1 MHFSR
6 VVKLSVVLT
15 GYARAGM
22 RQSAKMKNFMRRSR
36 ALRCASII
44 VVYSADAKWRLAKM
58 NCKVGS
64 KLTVLN
70 ELLKIEWAMD
80 RIKY

>member
-58 NCKVGS
+58 NGS